1 MRVNQEN
8 IEFSEKLSKTILPLT
23 WLNLSVSSSVQY
35 VVPTFN
41 CCVSFSH
48 KSEDLSVKSW
58 SPPWAGAEEATQDQN
73 WTDRLFRQ
81 SGGFTLRIE
90 LIG

>member
-1 MRVNQEN
+1 MV
-8 IEFSEKLSKTILPLT
+8 KL
-23 WLNLSVSSSVQY
+23 VSIIISSI

-90 LIG
+90 PSG